1 MKKILTII
9 YLLMITNLYAHTL
22 VMNLLDNEDDT
33 LTIVGQ
39 FSTGQNAV
47 DAMVRIEALN
57 TGALLFQKRLPDEG
71 EVTIPIPLEPYQVV
85 LDGGPGHQ
93 LVQKGISP
101 IKGFSE
107 SKINNK
113 TEKKELSQVIT
124 SRNSWSLPYI
134 ILISFTLFLIGLT
147 IYFSKRNTDE
157 ILRSIEELKKQ

>member
-1 MKKILTII
+1 ML
-9 YLLMITNLYAHTL
+9 TNLYAHTL

-47 DAMVRIEALN
+47 DAMVRVEALKSG
-57 TGALLFQKRLPDEG
+57 TLLFQKRLPDEG

-93 LVQKGISP
+93 LVQDGIPP
-101 IKGFSE
+101 IKGFKE

-113 TEKKELSQVIT
+113 TETKELSKAKN
-124 SRNSWSLPYI
+124 SRNTWSLAYI
-134 ILISFTLFLIGLT
+134 VLISFTLLLLILT
-147 IYFSKRNTDE
+147 IYYSKRNTDK
-157 ILRSIEELKKQ
+157 ILRSIE